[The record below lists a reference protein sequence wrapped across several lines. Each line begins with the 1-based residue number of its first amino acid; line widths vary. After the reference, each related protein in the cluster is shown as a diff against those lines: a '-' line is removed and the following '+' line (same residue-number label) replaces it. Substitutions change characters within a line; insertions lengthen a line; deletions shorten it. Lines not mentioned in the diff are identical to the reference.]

1 METKVSLVMP
11 GGNEKEYDLEN
22 PEDFKRY
29 QELASKGLGFES
41 GQTKLKEVS
50 EERDSLAAKQENYD
64 YWQQVLAQAQN
75 GDTSGLTA
83 SLKQM
88 NINIPTE
95 KKDDPD
101 DFLLDEGDKVLQGLK
116 SQIDGLQAKLD
127 KRLDVVEGAVFTNY
141 MDSEHA
147 RLEAQ
152 FNGKDGSPAYDRKSV
167 EAYGLKEGIQDMEK
181 AYKLMNF
188 DALLEVEQSK
198 VDKHNKKI
206 DKVKSDEPGGGG
218 EPPKPPKVYDKK
230 AGGYEAANDDWE
242 KELGQ
247 EGKSLYEDNG

>member
-1 METKVSLVMP
+1 METKVTLVMP

-29 QELASKGLGFES
+29 NELASKGLGFES

-50 EERDSLAAKQENYD
+50 EERDSLQAKQENYD

-75 GDTSGLTA
+75 GDVSGLTT

-88 NINIPTE
+88 NINIPTQHKE
-95 KKDDPD
+95 DPD
-101 DFLLDEGDKVLQGLK
+101 DFLMDEGDK
-116 SQIDGLQAKLD
+116 
-127 KRLDVVEGAVFTNY
+127 EGAVFTNY

-181 AYKLMNF
+181 AYKLMNWNEI
-188 DALLEVEQSK
+188 LEVEQSK

-206 DKVKSDEPGGGG
+206 EKVKSDEPGGGG
-218 EPPKPPKVYDKK
+218 EPPKPPKVFSKK
-230 AGGYEAANDDWE
+230 EGGYEAANAQWL
-242 KELGQ
+242 KELKQ
-247 EGKSLYEDNG
+247 EGRSLYEDNG

>member
-1 METKVSLVMP
+1 METKVTLVMP

-29 QELASKGLGFES
+29 NELASKGLGFES

-50 EERDSLAAKQENYD
+50 DERDSLQGKQENYE
-64 YWQQVLAQAQN
+64 YWQNVLAQAQN
-75 GDTSGLTA
+75 GDSSGLAA

-88 NINIPTE
+88 KINIPTE
-95 KKDDPD
+95 KKEDPD

-116 SQIDGLQAKLD
+116 SQIDGLTAKLD

-152 FNGKDGSPAYDRKSV
+152 FNGKDGTPAYDRKTV

-181 AYKLMNF
+181 AYKLMNM
-188 DALLEVEQSK
+188 DAIIDVEQSK

-206 DKVKSDEPGGGG
+206 DKVKDSEPGGGG
-218 EPPKPPKVYDKK
+218 DPPKPSKVFDKK
-230 AGGYEAANDDWE
+230 AGGYEAANEQWR
-242 KELGQ
+242 KEMR
-247 EGKSLYEDNG
+247 EDGKSLYTDNG

>member
-1 METKVSLVMP
+1 METKVTLVMP

-22 PEDFKRY
+22 PEDFARY

-50 EERDSLAAKQENYD
+50 EERDSLQAKQENYD

-75 GDTSGLTA
+75 GDASGLTA

-88 NINIPTE
+88 NINIPNE
-95 KKDDPD
+95 HKDDPD
-101 DFLLDEGDKVLQGLK
+101 EFLIDEGDKVVQALKTEISGLK
-116 SQIDGLQAKLD
+116 DTLD
-127 KRLDVVEGAVFTNY
+127 KRLGVVEGAVFTNY

-152 FNGKDGSPAYDRKSV
+152 FNGKDGTPAYDRKTV
-167 EAYGLKEGIQDMEK
+167 EAFGLKEGIQDMEK
-181 AYKLMNF
+181 AYKLLNL
-188 DALLEVEQSK
+188 DAIIEVEQSK

-206 DKVKSDEPGGGG
+206 ANVKADEPGGGG
-218 EPPKPPKVYDKK
+218 EPPKPSKVFDKK
-230 AGGYEAANDDWE
+230 SGGYEAANEQWLKDMR
-242 KELGQ
+242 Q